1 MTGVIVSGK
10 TEIPVR
16 NLWLLMLYA
25 SELYANN
32 PEIRGGGA
40 EDRPDQLPDLVAEI
54 LARAVERRLQ
64 RSLSRAYVT
73 RSQPLTRVRGRIDVI
88 KTESAQLLSRGQ
100 VACRFDELVVD
111 NPVNRLTCAGLIIAG
126 TIAQDGDRAHRCR
139 QLAGMLRLQGV
150 TPTLVSRTDADAIT
164 LGRNQIADLDAVN
177 AARLLL
183 RMNIPNEEVG
193 AAHRMSPR
201 RDVADIRRLYEA
213 AVRGFYRATLRPP
226 WRVHAGETKH
236 NWPLQEHSPGA
247 FAILPVMRTDTI
259 LERPDRRIIV
269 ETKFADAL
277 KPNQF
282 GTPKLSRNHLFQ
294 LYAYVQSQHD
304 RDSLS
309 ATTEGV
315 LLYPV
320 VNEELDEFVVISE
333 HRYRFV
339 TVDLAGPAMAIR
351 DRLLSIVEGPAAHPA
366 SDLVACG
373 DVPGA

>member
-1 MTGVIVSGK
+1 MTMTGVIVSGK

-25 SELYANN
+25 SELYADNLD
-32 PEIRGGGA
+32 IRGAGA
-40 EDRPDQLPDLVAEI
+40 EARPDELPDMVAEI
-54 LARAVERRLQ
+54 LARAIERRLQ

-73 RSQPLTRVRGRIDVI
+73 RSRPLTRVRGRIDVI
-88 KTESAQLLSRGQ
+88 KTETAQLLSRGQ
-100 VACRFDELVVD
+100 VACRYDELVVD
-111 NPVNRLTCAGLIIAG
+111 NPTNRLICAGLIVAG

-150 TPTLVSRTDADAIT
+150 TPTLVSRANADAIT

-183 RMNIPNEEVG
+183 RMNIPNEEAG
-193 AAHRMSPR
+193 TAHRMSPR

-236 NWPLQEHSPGA
+236 NWPLQEQSPGA
-247 FAILPVMRTDTI
+247 LAILPVMRTDTI
-259 LERPDRRIIV
+259 LERPGRRIIV

-304 RDSLS
+304 RDELS

-320 VNEELDEFVVISE
+320 VGGELDEFVVING
-333 HRYRFV
+333 HRYRFL
-339 TVDLAGPAMAIR
+339 TVDLTAAATEIRQRLMA
-351 DRLLSIVEGPAAHPA
+351 VVVG
-366 SDLVACG
+366 
-373 DVPGA
+373 